1 MTGGPAGHELPTG
14 TVTFL
19 FTDIE
24 GSTRL
29 LQSLGDRWKPTLE
42 DHNRLVREAIRGAG
56 GLDIRTEGDAFFA
69 VFRSAPAA
77 AAAAATAQRALAA
90 HPWPSEAPVRVRMGM
105 HTGEGALGGD
115 EYVGLDVHRAARIA
129 AAGHGGQVL
138 VSATT
143 SELVR
148 DELPDGVGLR
158 DLGPHRLKDLARP
171 ERIHQLAIADL
182 PNEFPPLSTLET
194 PTNLPAERTSFVGR
208 RREVERVEEM
218 LRGAGLLT
226 LTGPGG
232 SGKTRLAL
240 RAAAEL
246 LDHYR
251 DGVFFVELGPIRDPE
266 LVPSAIA
273 EAVGARAEGWRPVL
287 DTLREHV
294 REREMLLIL
303 DNFEQVLD
311 AAPVVSELLEAS
323 SRMRVLVT
331 SRERLHLKGEQELA
345 VPPLNLPDAD
355 DDLDR
360 LSSCESVALFIQRAT
375 AVDPSFEV
383 TEENARA
390 VAELSIRLEGLPL
403 AIELAASRIK
413 VLSPQAILERLG
425 DRLDLLVGGPVD
437 VPARQRTLR
446 EAIGWS
452 HELLEEPERV
462 VFRRLSV
469 FAGGWTLSAAEE
481 VANPDGELGSDILEI
496 LGSLVDKSL
505 VSVSGFS
512 SGETRFGFLETIRE
526 FGADALEDSGE
537 ADQTRARHASYYL
550 GIAEAAAPHLREH
563 DQKRRL
569 DELEAE
575 HDNIRG
581 GLRWAIDNE
590 QGSLALRLVGAL
602 WRFWHFH
609 GHLAEGRRWA
619 EGVLAMP
626 GASART
632 IERSRALT
640 SLGGV
645 TYWQEDFS
653 ATRKAYEEALEIAR
667 EVGDR
672 HAEAEGLYNM
682 GYPPAYEGNFPEAIE
697 SIRQSRA
704 LYEELGVTRGLA
716 DCLWLLAI
724 VARLEGDYPTAR
736 ELAERSLRLHRQEGD
751 RFGVTDA
758 LHVLGRIA
766 IADGDVA
773 TARASFLE
781 ALGYDEEVENRTGMG
796 IVLDNLATLASLQGD
811 HIRAVRLS
819 GASEAIKDAAGG
831 HAPPPFIDLPDPRE
845 AARETTGEAAVRAAW
860 EEGQAMTLEQ
870 ALALARE
877 VGG

>member
-1 MTGGPAGHELPTG
+1 MTGGPAGRELPTG

-19 FTDIE
+19 FTDVE

-56 GLDIRTEGDAFFA
+56 GLDLRTEGDAFFA

-77 AAAAATAQRALAA
+77 AAAAAAAQRALAA
-90 HPWPSEAPVRVRMGM
+90 HPWPSEDPVRVRMGM

-148 DELPDGVGLR
+148 DELPEGVGLR
-158 DLGPHRLKDLARP
+158 DLGLHRLKDLARP

-194 PTNLPAERTSFVGR
+194 PTNLPPERTSFVGR
-208 RREVERVEEM
+208 RGEVERVKEM

-232 SGKTRLAL
+232 GGKTRLAL
-240 RAAAEL
+240 RAGAEL

-251 DGVFFVELGPIRDPE
+251 DGVLLVELGPIRDPD

-303 DNFEQVLD
+303 DNFEQVLE
-311 AAPVVSELLEAS
+311 AASVVADLLEAS

-345 VPPLNLPDAD
+345 VPPLNLPGAA

-360 LSSCESVALFIQRAT
+360 LSGCESVALFTQRAT

-390 VAELSIRLEGLPL
+390 VGELSRRLEGLPL
-403 AIELAASRIK
+403 AIELAASRVK
-413 VLSPQAILERLG
+413 VLSPRDILERLG
-425 DRLDLLVGGPVD
+425 NRLELLVGGPVD

-452 HELLEEPERV
+452 YDLLEEAERV

-469 FAGGWTLSAAEE
+469 FAGGWTLTAAKE
-481 VANPDGELGSDILEI
+481 VANPGGELGSDTLEI
-496 LGSLVDKSL
+496 LGSLVDQSL
-505 VSVSGFS
+505 VSVSGSS
-512 SGETRFGFLETIRE
+512 SGSTRFGLLETIRE

-537 ADQTRARHASYYL
+537 ADHTRARHASYYL
-550 GIAEAAAPHLREH
+550 GVVEAAAPHLREH

-581 GLRWAIDNE
+581 ALRWAIDNE
-590 QGSLALRLVGAL
+590 QRWLALRLVGAL

-619 EGVLAMP
+619 EEVLAMP
-626 GASART
+626 GAAART
-632 IERSRALT
+632 MERSRALT
-640 SLGGV
+640 ALGGV
-645 TYWQEDFS
+645 AYWQEDFS
-653 ATRKAYEEALEIAR
+653 ATRKAYEEALDIAR
-667 EVGDR
+667 ELGDR
-672 HAEAEGLYNM
+672 YAEAEGLYNM

-697 SIRQSRA
+697 NIRQSRV
-704 LYEELGVTRGLA
+704 LYEELGEKRGLA

-724 VARLEGDYPTAR
+724 VARLEGDNPTAR
-736 ELAERSLRLHRQEGD
+736 ELAERSLRLHREVKD

-766 IADGDVA
+766 IADGDA
-773 TARASFLE
+773 TLARASFLE

-796 IVLDNLATLASLQGD
+796 IVLDNLATLASLQDD

-831 HAPPPFIDLPDPRE
+831 HAPPPFIDLADPRV
-845 AARETTGEAAVRAAW
+845 AAAEELGEAAVNAAW

-877 VGG
+877 ER